1 MTPFLLLLGAAVLA
15 VCLFDWRRGLLLCL
29 CVGFAQDPIRKLLPG
44 RPVAL
49 VVAVALC
56 FVVCMVG
63 LFARGDRLG
72 LQRLFR
78 WFPRVRPAAAAFLLV
93 VLLQAFATVLRTGN
107 SVLAG
112 IGLLSYLSPPL
123 ALLLGERYVS
133 DLARF
138 QRWVRWYLAG
148 SLCAGGTV
156 LLQAL
161 GWNPQVF
168 ASIGFEWVYGASGA
182 VQMLNGILRSSE
194 IAAWHAA
201 AGCCLLSAW
210 AIGARTS
217 KVRWIGGV
225 AAAALLA
232 AVFLTGRRKMLAE
245 IALFAVIYGV
255 LLFHHRRGA
264 SRAVQFGAVAV
275 LVALVGVQLR
285 GGDESG
291 PELGAYLTRGATVFA
306 DAGERLGGMTI
317 GMFASIISRNGL
329 LGSGA
334 GTGAQGSQYFGGG
347 TAIVGGAAEGGM
359 GKVLAELG
367 VPGLVALA
375 WLGIALGRVVF
386 RIVRFAR
393 SCPAHQALRLYGLAA
408 FLPANAA
415 VFLTAHQVFGDPFV
429 LIVLGLVTG
438 SILAFPKI
446 VLRERL
452 SLGAQAPVPT
462 APAGRRVA

>member
-1 MTPFLLLLGAAVLA
+1 MTPLLLLLGAAVLA

-29 CVGFAQDPIRKLLPG
+29 CVGFVQDPIRKLLPG

-63 LFARGDRLG
+63 LFARGERLA
-72 LQRLFR
+72 LRRLFQ
-78 WFPRVRPAAAAFLLV
+78 WFPRVRPAAMAFLV
-93 VLLQAFATVLRTGN
+93 IVLLQSLVTVVRTGN

-112 IGLLSYLSPPL
+112 IGMLAYLSPPL
-123 ALLLGERYVS
+123 ALLLGERYVT
-133 DLARF
+133 DFARF
-138 QRWVRWYLAG
+138 QRWVKWYLAG
-148 SLCAGGTV
+148 ALAAGGSV
-156 LLQAL
+156 LLQYA
-161 GWNPQVF
+161 GWSPQVF
-168 ASIGFEWVYGASGA
+168 SSMGFDWVHGASGS
-182 VQMLNGILRSSE
+182 VKMLNGLMRTSE

-201 AGCCLLSAW
+201 AGACLLAAW
-210 AIGARTS
+210 AIGARTA
-217 KVRWIGGV
+217 KVRWLG
-225 AAAALLA
+225 AAASAGLVA

-245 IALFAVIYGV
+245 IALFAVLYAV
-255 LLFHHRRGA
+255 LLLHYRRGA
-264 SRAVQFGAVAV
+264 SRAVQFGVVAV
-275 LVALVGVQLR
+275 LIGLVGLQLR
-285 GGDESG
+285 AGAESE
-291 PELGAYLTRGATVFA
+291 PMLGTYVERGFTVFA

-347 TAIVGGAAEGGM
+347 TEIVGGAAEGGL

-367 VPGLVALA
+367 LPGLLALA

-452 SLGAQAPVPT
+452 GLGAQAPVPSE
-462 APAGRRVA
+462 PAGRRVA